1 MITTMDKTER
11 FKVFGAV
18 FLVLRRGDQI
28 LLQRRANTG
37 WHDGEYTVVS
47 GHINGRESFTTAL
60 CREAKE
66 EAGISIDP
74 FDVRCVHIMNRHDT
88 GDHREY
94 VDMYFEVSTW
104 DGEVI
109 NAEPDKCDD
118 IRWFAMDALPDNIVP
133 AAREALVA
141 YGKGMTY
148 SEFGWE

>member
-1 MITTMDKTER
+1 MNDVER

-18 FLVLRRGDQI
+18 FLVLRKDDQI

-66 EAGISIDP
+66 EAGITIDAS
-74 FDVRCVHIMNRHDT
+74 DVRCVHIMNRHDPI
-88 GDHREY
+88 DYREY
-94 VDMYFEVSTW
+94 VDMYFEVSKWQGT
-104 DGEVI
+104 VI

-118 IRWFAMDALPDNIVP
+118 LRWFAIDALPENMVT
-133 AAREALVA
+133 AAREALHL
-141 YGKGMTY
+141 YSKGVTY
-148 SEFGWE
+148 SEFGWK